1 MMISIEM
8 FVSLGTWILL
18 RAEGEGKLV
27 SLLRLRLLS
36 ELWVLLAELKPEDE
50 EVLLPSPGLGMAFIL
65 WSMLWLC
72 WGPVG
77 GLSPPSTPPRGLL
90 SPAPVLG

>member
-1 MMISIEM
+1 MMILMDI
-8 FVSLGTWILL
+8 FVTMLTTWILL

-36 ELWVLLAELKPEDE
+36 ELWVLLAELNPDDE

-65 WSMLWLC
+65 CSMLWVC
-72 WGPVG
+72 
-77 GLSPPSTPPRGLL
+77 
-90 SPAPVLG
+90 